1 MKRIILIT
9 LAIVFMSSLV
19 FGASINLKATWTPNT
34 ETDMKEYRLYRLDPT
49 RVLVGTIP
57 HPPILP
63 YDFTTTG
70 PDGGEV
76 LMTFVLTATD
86 QAGNESGDSN
96 VATFPFDQ
104 KAPAAPIG
112 VNIGK

>member
-1 MKRIILIT
+1 MKRIILIV
-9 LAIVFMSSLV
+9 LAVVFMSTLV

-57 HPPILP
+57 HPTATF
-63 YDFTTTG
+63 DFTTTG
-70 PDGGEV
+70 PDGEEV

-112 VNIGK
+112 VNVGK

>member
-1 MKRIILIT
+1 MKRIILIV
-9 LAIVFMSSLV
+9 LAMVFMSSLV

-57 HPPILP
+57 HPTATF
-63 YDFTTTG
+63 DFTTIG

-96 VATFPFDQ
+96 VAIFPFDQ

-112 VNIGK
+112 INVGK

>member
-9 LAIVFMSSLV
+9 LAIMLLSTLV
-19 FGASINLKATWTPNT
+19 FGANVPLKATWTPNT

-49 RVLVGTIP
+49 RILIGTIP
-57 HPPILP
+57 HPPVLP
-63 YDFTTTG
+63 YNFTTTA
-70 PDGGEV
+70 PDGSEV
-76 LMTFVLTATD
+76 LMTFVLTAVD

-104 KAPAAPIG
+104 MAPG
-112 VNIGK
+112 VPKNVIITK